1 MNKRIITIIIALATV
16 CDGAWAQPKKSTC
29 PIPGNRGVGKMTVVD
44 TTRIRVW
51 YAFNADNV
59 KDVNTYIDQQR
70 LDIGKRLT
78 KIYSDFL
85 FCSDSLLAAWSKSHP
100 CARTVPNPFTMSNGG
115 KKEGMWSEY
124 EYSDLFISNGKLTE
138 YAIMPMNLDRECCQ
152 YTEPVPKQ
160 QWTLKD
166 EQQNIHGYRC
176 QKATCHWRGRDYV
189 SWFTSEIPIQRGP
202 WKFGGLPGLIV
213 KISDAKK
220 EYNFELVR
228 LERTPRPIMQWNFS
242 RFKKVKRLD
251 MLKLQKK
258 INVNWLTVLYG
269 GRVTSLEGNTF
280 PDKPYSP
287 MELE

>member
-1 MNKRIITIIIALATV
+1 MNKSFFTSILALAIYNGANAQWKQGDVPPSFRRGGSTPSAIDTALVTV
-16 CDGAWAQPKKSTC
+16 Y
-29 PIPGNRGVGKMTVVD
+29 
-44 TTRIRVW
+44 
-51 YAFNADNV
+51 YAFNADDI
-59 KDVNTYIDQQR
+59 KDENTYIDLGWLQVGRQ
-70 LDIGKRLT
+70 
-78 KIYSDFL
+78 YSKYASYFVAH
-85 FCSDSLLAAWSKSHP
+85 SDSTYKPVLIK
-100 CARTVPNPFTMSNGG
+100 NSNGESGYAGRKFGG
-115 KKEGMWSEY
+115 KYPSRWSEDQFGEIY
-124 EYSDLFISNGKLTE
+124 IKDGKLTE

-152 YTEPVPKQ
+152 YTESVPKQ

-176 QKATCHWRGRDYV
+176 QKATCHWRGRDYEA
-189 SWFTSEIPIQRGP
+189 WFTSEIPIQRGP

-213 KISDAKK
+213 KIYDAKK
-220 EYNFELVR
+220 EYNFELVK
-228 LERTPRPIMQWNFS
+228 LERTPRPIMRWNFS